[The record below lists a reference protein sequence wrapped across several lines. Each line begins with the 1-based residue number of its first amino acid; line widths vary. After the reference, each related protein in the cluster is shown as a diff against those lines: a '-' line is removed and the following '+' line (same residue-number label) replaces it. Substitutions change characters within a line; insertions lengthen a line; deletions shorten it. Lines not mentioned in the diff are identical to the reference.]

1 MIPFHPTSLLPP
13 PPPIP
18 VSSLLT
24 TPPLFLT
31 TPFCWLPSLN
41 IEIIKMEAIPI
52 FMMMMMMKMMMVI
65 VMVVCESGDD
75 LLGVDEGR
83 LAIDLADGI
92 EIGFC

>member
-1 MIPFHPTSLLPP
+1 
-13 PPPIP
+13 
-18 VSSLLT
+18 
-24 TPPLFLT
+24 
-31 TPFCWLPSLN
+31 
-41 IEIIKMEAIPI
+41 MEAIPI